1 MKNLGLNIRIK
12 YDILLSIKQGDEMST
27 KRKRYSCALN
37 RPGLLRHFVSRKDAA
52 AQRLSTI
59 KRRSVNDEW

>member
-1 MKNLGLNIRIK
+1 
-12 YDILLSIKQGDEMST
+12 MST